1 MNSDDIIT
9 DRPVIL
15 TDSFRV
21 YTWLAVDISFACID
35 CASSSSL
42 FSPLASMK
50 IVWAFL
56 ISSAGLVVART
67 PTKRFYDTH
76 AYYAI
81 EYDSD
86 SGISLAQ
93 IADALGVEVVEQAGE
108 LRDVF
113 LVRVPHAE
121 LEARTDPV
129 IHAFN
134 MLESKANSV
143 LRGRSDEGI
152 FARRAVSSV
161 KFLERQTP
169 RSLVKRAP
177 PPIGNLP
184 HDSALGV
191 ARRLGVKD
199 PLFTEQWH
207 LVNDDYPEHMMN
219 TTPVWD
225 MGITGKGVH
234 TSFLDDGLDFEH
246 DDLKD
251 AFVSQS
257 DFSLRNIN

>member
-1 MNSDDIIT
+1 
-9 DRPVIL
+9 
-15 TDSFRV
+15 
-21 YTWLAVDISFACID
+21 
-35 CASSSSL
+35 
-42 FSPLASMK
+42 MK
-50 IVWAFL
+50 IVWALL

-67 PTKRFYDTH
+67 PTKRFYHTH

-81 EYDSD
+81 EYTQDSE
-86 SGISLAQ
+86 ISLAQ
-93 IADALGVEVVEQAGE
+93 VADALGVEVVEQAGE

-121 LEARTDPV
+121 LEARNLAIGLDTDPV
-129 IHAFN
+129 IHAFDV
-134 MLESKANSV
+134 LVLKASSFMSA
-143 LRGRSDEGI
+143 RSDEEI
-152 FARRAVSSV
+152 FATRLVSSV

-169 RSLVKRAP
+169 RSLAKRAP
-177 PPIGNLP
+177 PPIGDLP
-184 HDSALGV
+184 YNSALGV
-191 ARRLGVKD
+191 ARRLGIKD
-199 PLFTEQWH
+199 PLFTDQWH

-251 AFVSQS
+251 AFVSQNN
-257 DFSLRNIN
+257 FSLRNAT